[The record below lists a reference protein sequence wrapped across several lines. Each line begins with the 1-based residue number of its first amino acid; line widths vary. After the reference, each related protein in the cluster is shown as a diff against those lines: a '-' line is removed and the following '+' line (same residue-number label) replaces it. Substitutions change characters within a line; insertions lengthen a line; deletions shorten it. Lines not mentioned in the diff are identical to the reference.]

1 MSSATTCVF
10 LCIEV
15 SGEDKGREM
24 SLLFEG
30 SLMEMEVLLL
40 APDWFRYGDW
50 LDTSA

>member
-1 MSSATTCVF
+1 MVEVEEVPRVSSATTCVF

-30 SLMEMEVLLL
+30 SLVEMEKS
-40 APDWFRYGDW
+40 RC
-50 LDTSA
+50 